1 MSSEA
6 TQIAYLVSQ
15 YPTVTHTF
23 VLREIRELRRMG
35 FDIRV
40 ASIRAADRPF
50 EQLTWEEQEEQRTTF
65 YIKPRGYAAT
75 SGAHLRI
82 LLSRPFSYLR
92 GLAYALWLGGLHV
105 SAALRNLLYFA
116 EAVVLADWMQHEG
129 LSHVHTHFSSTVV
142 LLARRVLPIRASAT
156 IHGSDEFSDPAKYYL
171 KEKIE
176 SLDLLR
182 TISEYGRSQ
191 LIRLADPA
199 HESKVRVSRLGVD
212 PEVYSPR
219 PFRWNPSPFEILCVG
234 RLVAAKGLYTL
245 MAALE
250 RLVREDRAV
259 RLRIAGDG
267 PERLGLERDAAERR
281 LTRHVTFEGWQNA
294 AGVAVLY
301 QQADIFA
308 LPSFAEGIPVVLME
322 AMVTEIACVSTS
334 IMGIPELIR
343 NEVDGLLVEP
353 ANEEELAAALAR
365 LLDQPELRLRLGKS
379 ARRRVVECYDL
390 GRNTA
395 EFAAMLGEINGR
407 ENWPREVR
415 MLN

>member
-1 MSSEA
+1 LALPSER

-40 ASIRAADRPF
+40 ASIRASDRPF
-50 EQLTWEEQEEQRTTF
+50 EQLTQEEQEEQRATF

-82 LLSRPFSYLR
+82 MLSRPFSYLR
-92 GLAYALWLGGLHV
+92 GLAYALWLGGLHA

-116 EAVVLADWMQHEG
+116 EAVVLADWMQQEG

-142 LLARRVLPIRASAT
+142 LLARRALPMRTSAT

-182 TISEYGRSQ
+182 TISEYGRRQ
-191 LIRLADPA
+191 LIGLASPA
-199 HESKVRVSRLGVD
+199 HRSKVRVSRLGVD

-219 PFRWNPSPFEILCVG
+219 PFRWNPSPFEILFVG
-234 RLVAAKGLYTL
+234 RLVTAKGLYIL
-245 MAALE
+245 LAALE
-250 RLVREDRAV
+250 RLVREGRAV

-267 PERLGLERDAAERR
+267 PERRGLERDAAERG
-281 LTRHVTFEGWQNA
+281 LTRHVIFEGWQNS
-294 AGVAVLY
+294 AGVAALY

-322 AMVTEIACVSTS
+322 AMAMEIACVSTS

-353 ANEEELAAALAR
+353 ANEEELAAALVR

-395 EFAAMLGEINGR
+395 EFAAMLGEIHG
-407 ENWPREVR
+407 
-415 MLN
+415 

>member
-1 MSSEA
+1 MALPSEG
-6 TQIAYLVSQ
+6 THIAYLVSQ

-40 ASIRAADRPF
+40 ASVRAADRPF
-50 EQLTWEEQEEQRTTF
+50 EQLTWEEQEEQRATF
-65 YIKPRGYAAT
+65 YIKPRGYAAA
-75 SGAHLRI
+75 SSAHLRT
-82 LLSRPFSYLR
+82 LFARPLSYLR
-92 GLAYALWLGGLHV
+92 GLAYALWLGGLHAC
-105 SAALRNLLYFA
+105 AALRNLLYFA

-142 LLARRVLPIRASAT
+142 LLARRVLRIRTSAT

-176 SLDLLR
+176 SLDFLR
-182 TISEYGRSQ
+182 TISEYGRQ
-191 LIRLADPA
+191 QWIRLADPA
-199 HESKVRVSRLGVD
+199 HGRKVQVSRLGVD

-234 RLVAAKGLYTL
+234 RLIAAKGLYIL
-245 MAALE
+245 IAALE

-267 PERLGLERDAAERR
+267 PERLRLERAAAERD
-281 LTRHVTFEGWQNA
+281 LTRHVIFEGWQNA
-294 AGVAVLY
+294 AGVAALY

-322 AMVTEIACVSTS
+322 AMAMEIACVATS

-395 EFAAMLGEINGR
+395 EFAAMLGEIHS
-407 ENWPREVR
+407 
-415 MLN
+415 